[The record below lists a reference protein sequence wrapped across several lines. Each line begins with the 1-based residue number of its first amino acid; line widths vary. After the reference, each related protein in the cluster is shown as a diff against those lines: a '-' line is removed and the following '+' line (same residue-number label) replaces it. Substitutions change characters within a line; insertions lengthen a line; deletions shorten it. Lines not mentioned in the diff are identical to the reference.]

1 MKQVIVTY
9 DDGTTAEFRTVGEA
23 ASTLGCTATSV
34 RRLARGIASQITDRL
49 GIRSVELGMPKGRN
63 KGVRKKG
70 VHRVLCTCEETGKT
84 LVADSMKDAMKLTGF
99 PFSQAYFSEVV
110 DKGVSCHGWKYDTL
124 PTEKAY
130 EHLEFKDDVP
140 KETLDLLRYMA
151 LSSLHKYFFLTD
163 SMKEDA
169 VAYAVVHAAS
179 DLSCG
184 KWDSSKFPTF
194 NVWLWMRARDWVRT
208 YMRRELKW
216 HDAKVDVDD
225 RESSM
230 TKESWMETLC
240 PVEDE
245 DWSFMD
251 EIPEHLRPLAECLI
265 HGLDRQEVCKA
276 LGIPES
282 RRLVLMRELRKW
294 AEERKDEG
302 TAKNE

>member
-1 MKQVIVTY
+1 MRCVSIKFK
-9 DDGTTAEFRTVGEA
+9 DGRVAQFKSVGEA
-23 ASTLGCTATSV
+23 ASKLGCTATSV
-34 RRLARGIASQITDRL
+34 RRLARGIASHITDRL
-49 GIRSVELGMPKGRN
+49 GIESVCLQMPKGRN

-70 VHRVLCTCEETGKT
+70 VHRVLCTCEETGASII
-84 LVADSMKDAMKLTGF
+84 ADSMKDAMKLTGF
-99 PFSQAYFSEVV
+99 PYSQAYFSEIA
-110 DKGVSCHGWKYDTL
+110 DKGVSCHGWKYDIL

-130 EHLEFKDDVP
+130 EHLEFKDDIP

-184 KWDSSKFPTF
+184 KWDSSKFPNC

-225 RESSM
+225 RESTT
-230 TKESWMETLC
+230 TKESWIETLL

-251 EIPEHLRPLAECLI
+251 DMPEHLRPLAECLI
-265 HGLDRQEVCKA
+265 HGLDRQEVLRELK
-276 LGIPES
+276 IPET
-282 RRLVLMRELRKW
+282 RRLVLMRELRAW
-294 AEERKDEG
+294 ARERR
-302 TAKNE
+302 KNEEE